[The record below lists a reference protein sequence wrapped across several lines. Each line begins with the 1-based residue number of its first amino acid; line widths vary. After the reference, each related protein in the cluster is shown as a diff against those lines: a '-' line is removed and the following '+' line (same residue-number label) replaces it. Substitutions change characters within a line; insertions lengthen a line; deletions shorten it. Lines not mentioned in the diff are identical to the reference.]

1 MFDPSDYYGNQY
13 KWFVGKVKD
22 VNDPLNSN
30 RVRVNIFGIHPDEEL
45 IDGLNDGGTTGTPPD
60 TFSNIPPSSLTN
72 IPPATGASLIP
83 IDKTTLPNPSQM
95 NAKISKYFTLGQ
107 LTVNACGGQSG
118 SSCRANLHLL
128 SQDIIYNLSNLATN
142 CLDPIKEQFGNLSI
156 TSGWRIGIGSTENH
170 PKGFAAD
177 IQVGGSSNFD
187 AANWISQNLRG
198 RFSLLIL
205 EYQGSAQWVHIQL
218 GSSGAR
224 NQGSAAQ
231 PLIQTS
237 LNGRYSAGL
246 THVA

>member
-1 MFDPSDYYGNQY
+1 MFDPKDYYGNQY

-22 VNDPLNSN
+22 TNDPLNSN
-30 RVRVNIFGIHPDEEL
+30 RVRVSIFGIHPDEAL
-45 IDGLNDGGTTGTPPD
+45 ISGLDNGVQSQATSPTFTNTPPA
-60 TFSNIPPSSLTN
+60 SLTSL
-72 IPPATGASLIP
+72 PQAKGAGLIA
-83 IDKTTLPNPSQM
+83 IDKEALPNASQM
-95 NAKISKYFTLGQ
+95 TAKISQSFTLGQ

-142 CLDPIKEQFGNLSI
+142 CLDPIKAQFGNLSV
-156 TSGWRIGIGSTENH
+156 TSGWRVGIGSAENH
-170 PKGFAAD
+170 PKGYAAD
-177 IQVGGSSNFD
+177 IQVGGPSNFD
-187 AANWISQNLRG
+187 VATWIAQNLRG

-205 EYQGSAQWVHIQL
+205 EYQGSSKWVHVQL

-224 NQGSAAQ
+224 NQGTTEN

-237 LNGRYSAGL
+237 LNGKYTPGL